1 MLGTTDHEGIPIK
14 KPWTVATTLH
24 EIGLELSQ
32 YQCDESHDHVQGRG
46 KPLKETEGYSFQFTD
61 CVHIEL
67 SIGQLTLLESSLLLR
82 SFRVI
87 YTWPV
92 IDDVFYLPSRC

>member
-67 SIGQLTLLESSLLLR
+67 SIGQLHSARKFAFAAIVPRDL
-82 SFRVI
+82 
-87 YTWPV
+87 
-92 IDDVFYLPSRC
+92 YLACH